1 MKLVDLPNKHW
12 AGLDLQH
19 PQIMGILNVTPDS
32 FSDGGRYT
40 QRDRAVLH
48 AEQMIR
54 EGATIIDIGGEST
67 RPDAALVSVQE
78 ELERVIPAVEALR
91 HHAVKLSID
100 TSSPEVIRE
109 AVAHG
114 AHIWNDVRALT
125 RPGALSTAAKL
136 DIPVILMHMRG
147 EPATMNQLADY
158 EDVVEDMCGE
168 LQQRVDAA
176 LAAGV
181 KQHQIL
187 LDPGFGF
194 AKTTDHNLSVL
205 DQFWQLHSLG
215 YPLLAGL
222 SRKRFI
228 GEVLQGAAAHERDIA
243 SATGH
248 LLAVQQGASVV
259 RTHAVKPLAD
269 MLKLWTALSLVE

>member
-1 MKLVDLPNKHW
+1 MKLVDLPKQQW
-12 AGLDLQH
+12 AGLDLQN